1 MARVGRSARITTPA
15 DRRRLYPRPAIWWRR
30 IEPGLALGYR
40 RALDRPALAGTWYAR
55 LCLPGG
61 IQHKT
66 TFGTADDHAEADGRS
81 VLTFAQAQ
89 AAAVAWARRLVAG
102 EDRAR
107 PHTVRD
113 ALLAYRDAKLQAG
126 QHARAAEVTTLL
138 DRHVAAVLA
147 DVPIANLAPTMLRA
161 WVAGLRN
168 RRKEAGEGVRLTQS
182 RIDGLRGVMK
192 AALRAADAAPIL
204 LQKGLG
210 AHTTAAATG
219 SPREAPA
226 ARKAVLDRAQITALL
241 SACDDD
247 LRLFCRV
254 LDVTGARP
262 SQIARLTVDDL
273 DWEKNRILIPR
284 SAKGRPGSRK
294 PDAIAFPLPQE
305 MLAELA
311 RRSLS
316 AAAGGLLL
324 HRPER
329 KRLRPGVWQIVGRA
343 VWTKNTWTRPF
354 RAAAA
359 AAGLP
364 ASTTIY
370 ALRHSRIVAMLLGGL
385 AAQAV
390 AAQLDTSEPML
401 RRHYARWIGHYDPV
415 QAQIRALQAMETAP
429 TLGPVHSLLM
439 PSPVQAQGRA
449 LQTKETA
456 PTLGH
461 VHLLLNPSDPVQA
474 QDRAL
479 QAQVDPVQAQI
490 RALQAKETA
499 PQAQLRA
506 LQTTETAP
514 TPGRVRS
521 LLTPSR
527 RQRQRNQRM
536 LKDIDR
542 ADIPMSAPATDQRTP

>member
-1 MARVGRSARITTPA
+1 V
-15 DRRRLYPRPAIWWRR
+15 
-30 IEPGLALGYR
+30 
-40 RALDRPALAGTWYAR
+40 
-55 LCLPGG
+55 
-61 IQHKT
+61 QHKT

-113 ALLAYRDAKLQAG
+113 ALLAYREAKLQTG

-147 DVPIANLAPTMLRA
+147 DAPLADLAPTMLRA

-168 RRKEAGEGVRLTQS
+168 RRKEAGEAVRLTQS

-210 AHTTAAATG
+210 APTTAATG
-219 SPREAPA
+219 NPREAPA

-241 SACDDD
+241 SSCDDD

-273 DWEKNRILIPR
+273 DWEKNRIMIPR

-305 MLAELA
+305 MMAELA

-316 AAAGGLLL
+316 TAAGGLLL
-324 HRPER
+324 HRPAR

-354 RAAAA
+354 RAAVA

-370 ALRHSRIVAMLLGGL
+370 ALRHSRIVAMLLGGV

-401 RRHYARWIGHYDPV
+401 RRHYARWIGHHDPV
-415 QAQIRALQAMETAP
+415 Q
-429 TLGPVHSLLM
+429 
-439 PSPVQAQGRA
+439 
-449 LQTKETA
+449 
-456 PTLGH
+456 
-461 VHLLLNPSDPVQA
+461 D
-474 QDRAL
+474 
-479 QAQVDPVQAQI
+479 QI

-499 PQAQLRA
+499 PTLEPVHSLLMPSPAQAQGKA

-514 TPGRVRS
+514 TPGPVRG
-521 LLTPSR
+521 LLKLSR
-527 RQRQRNQRM
+527 RQRKRQRMLKDIDRAALQAKETAQLELLMPTLVQALGKPLQTKETVPTLEHLRAQVRALQASAFAVDAEPGHRNQRM
-536 LKDIDR
+536 LKDID
-542 ADIPMSAPATDQRTP
+542 